1 MFAAANNHRIFHP
14 HSLPKA
20 QFSSEIS
27 GVQTGR
33 IQAAKTGINDVVRVA
48 VLHLGLTPPF
58 AAAIYRN

>member
-33 IQAAKTGINDVVRVA
+33 IQAAKTGINDVVRVR
-48 VLHLGLTPPF
+48 F
-58 AAAIYRN
+58 SIWD